1 MTQSHVFRLPNDA
14 VLVVDL
20 DVPLA
25 EWRLGEE
32 VLTPRQLLRGAG
44 PDLRRDVGRAARR
57 AVAEIRA
64 HAARAEE
71 PGRAEVLRV
80 LAARLW
86 EAHRGALGEPVRRD
100 EQQALP
106 GF

>member
-25 EWRLGEE
+25 EWRLRDD
-32 VLTPRQLLRGAG
+32 VVTPRQLLRGAG

-64 HAARAEE
+64 QATRAEE
-71 PGRAEVLRV
+71 PGRAETLRV

-86 EAHRGALGEPVRRD
+86 ETHRVALGEPLRPD